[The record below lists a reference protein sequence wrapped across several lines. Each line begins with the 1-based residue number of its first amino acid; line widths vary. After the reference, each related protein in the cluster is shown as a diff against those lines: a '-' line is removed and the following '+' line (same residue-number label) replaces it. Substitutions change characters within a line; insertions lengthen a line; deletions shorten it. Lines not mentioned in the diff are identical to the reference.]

1 MKFLREN
8 KHYRAKNFP
17 MSGLNRVLKKI
28 DETGSIE
35 RMKCAGRARS
45 VCCDDNMERV
55 EQLVLN
61 VPVKAKGGHFEH
73 KLSQ

>member
-1 MKFLREN
+1 MKFFRET
-8 KHYRAKNFP
+8 KQYGAKNFP
-17 MSGLNRVLKKI
+17 LSGLNRVLKKI

-35 RMKCAGRARS
+35 RMKCAGRPRS
-45 VCCDDNMERV
+45 VCCDDNIERV
-55 EQLVLN
+55 EQLALN